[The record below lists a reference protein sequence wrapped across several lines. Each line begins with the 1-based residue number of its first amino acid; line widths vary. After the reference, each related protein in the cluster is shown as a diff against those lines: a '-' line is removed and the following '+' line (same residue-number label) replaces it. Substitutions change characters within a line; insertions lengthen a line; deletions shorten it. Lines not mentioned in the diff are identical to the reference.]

1 MLRTA
6 TALLNICSN
15 KLKRVP
21 KVHST
26 EIFYAQLFRYAVPF
40 NQPITFLLQIFGNS
54 VAVRN
59 ISYLLFFY

>member
-15 KLKRVP
+15 ELKQVP
-21 KVHST
+21 EVHRT

-40 NQPITFLLQIFGNS
+40 NQALTFLLQIFSNA
-54 VAVRN
+54 VAMRH
-59 ISYLLFFY
+59 IS